1 MPVEADAGAAAAAAA
16 AAAIAAQRR
25 HIVYPDYRTEDD
37 FSLWLSGYVARIQS
51 AYGFKLDEE
60 EKLKEE
66 VVLSIAGK
74 LSVGSALDAYNRL
87 SDVDKSSYDTL
98 IARLTEEFTDPRA
111 KKKFNALMHYNLR
124 KKGQS
129 LKDFMQ
135 DIKKDMGRYSYVQP
149 TVLDE
154 AGEIVPNP
162 ERETQ
167 GVRRFIEGI
176 CNEKGQS
183 DEEFKHHLEYH
194 LQDVNEMTWDNA
206 IKVASRYETINN
218 MSDEESDSDAD
229 DTDADGDEKAAKPSK
244 GKKSVRSK
252 VTVSA
257 LSDQVCENEER
268 ISSIESALERMA
280 AAQEQLAVA
289 QEATNAMMEEMM
301 GKLDHCLSM
310 AQGGFY
316 SY

>member
-1 MPVEADAGAAAAAAA
+1 MPVEADAEAAAAAAA

-25 HIVYPDYRTEDD
+25 QIVYPDYRTEDD

-51 AYGFKLDEE
+51 AYGFKLE
-60 EKLKEE
+60 EKEKLEEE
-66 VVLSIAGK
+66 VVRSIAGK
-74 LSVGSALDAYNRL
+74 LSIGSALDAYNRL
-87 SDVDKSSYDTL
+87 SYDDKIEYDTL
-98 IARLTEEFTDPRA
+98 VARLTEEFTDPRA
-111 KKKFNALMHYNLR
+111 KKKFNARMHYNLR

-149 TVLDE
+149 TVLDA

-167 GVRRFIEGI
+167 GVRRFIEGMR
-176 CNEKGQS
+176 NEKGQS

-194 LQDVNEMTWDNA
+194 LQDEDEMTWDNA
-206 IKVASRYETINN
+206 IKVASRYETIN
-218 MSDEESDSDAD
+218 MSDEESDSGGD
-229 DTDADGDEKAAKPSK
+229 DTDADEDAKAAKSSN
-244 GKKSVRSK
+244 GKKSVGSK
-252 VTVSA
+252 VTISA
-257 LSDQVCENEER
+257 LADQVYENEER

-280 AAQEQLAVA
+280 AVQEQLAVA

>member
-1 MPVEADAGAAAAAAA
+1 MPVEADAEAAAAAAA
-16 AAAIAAQRR
+16 AAAVAGQR
-25 HIVYPDYRTEDD
+25 HNIFYPEYKPEDD
-37 FSLWLSGYVARIQS
+37 FVLWLSGYVARIQS
-51 AYGFKLDEE
+51 AYGFKLE
-60 EKLKEE
+60 EKEKLEEE
-66 VVLSIAGK
+66 VVCSIAGK

-87 SDVDKSSYDTL
+87 SYDDKIDYNML
-98 IARLTEEFTDPRA
+98 VARLTEEFTDPRA
-111 KKKFNALMHYNLR
+111 KKKFNAQMHYNLR

-167 GVRRFIEGI
+167 GVRRFIEGLR
-176 CNEKGQS
+176 NEKGQK
-183 DEEFKHHLEYH
+183 DEEFKYHLEYH
-194 LQDVNEMTWDNA
+194 LQDENERTWDNA
-206 IKVASRYETINN
+206 IKVASRYENIN
-218 MSDEESDSDAD
+218 DVGGEESNSNSDDSDVNDVA
-229 DTDADGDEKAAKPSK
+229 KAAKAIK
-244 GKKSVRSK
+244 GKKSLRSK
-252 VTVSA
+252 VTISA
-257 LSDQVCENEER
+257 LSDQVHENEER

-316 SY
+316 SC